1 MAAPVIL
8 GLLAGFVAGALCM
21 AVWAA
26 NRIEEEASR
35 QYDRGFD
42 RGRWLADVAT
52 ANGHDAED
60 EPVRPERPAP
70 RPTGQ
75 RPRRSLLAFR
85 WGARVLG
92 RPREMEVIGPD
103 ITVAHERP

>member
-1 MAAPVIL
+1 MAAQVIL
-8 GLLAGFVAGALCM
+8 GLLAGFVAGGLCM

-26 NRIEEEASR
+26 NRIEEEASC
-35 QYDRGFD
+35 QYDRGFE

-52 ANGHDAED
+52 ANSQEAED
-60 EPVRPERPAP
+60 EPVRPEHPAP

-75 RPRRSLLAFR
+75 RPRRSLLVFR
-85 WGARVLG
+85 WGARALA
-92 RPREMEVIGPD
+92 RSREMEVIGPD